1 MTVSRRDVGRARVL
15 VWERALLGH
24 ERAPIV
30 EYFARSL
37 SQEEIVVIA
46 AGALWVD
53 AADAP
58 AAPDPT

>member
-46 AGALWVD
+46 AGALVD